1 MPDGPA
7 DVMNSLRSAPVF
19 RDVPEAV
26 LQRLA
31 ASAQLQRLSR
41 NEAVFQRGQLCEGLY
56 LLVAGQVKVYARVD
70 KAGETSPEGTMAERG
85 HEKVIE
91 VARPPACLGESMLG
105 GEAAHSVN
113 ASMLTDGVLL
123 LLPREAVMREL
134 RGGSDLAVHLLADVS
149 GRVNRLVH
157 DIEALT
163 LRSASERVVAYLLR
177 DGAVQ
182 APPAPRDAG
191 PCTVLLPAS
200 KGTIASLLSVTPE
213 HFSRI
218 LHDLQSRGLI
228 AVNRRQIHIPDVQ
241 RLACHA

>member
-1 MPDGPA
+1 MPDGSV
-7 DVMNSLRSAPVF
+7 DVMTSLRSAPVL
-19 RDVPEAV
+19 RDVPEDV

-31 ASAQLQRLSR
+31 NSAQLQRLPR
-41 NEAVFQRGQLCEGLY
+41 NHAVFQRGQVCEGLY
-56 LLVAGQVKVYARVD
+56 LLLEGQVKVYARVE
-70 KAGETSPEGTMAERG
+70 KGAEPSPEGAVGDRG

-91 VARPPACLGESMLG
+91 VVMAPGCLGEAMLG
-105 GEAAHSVN
+105 GEAIHSVN
-113 ASMLTDGVLL
+113 ASTLTDGVLL

-134 RGGSDLAVHLLADVS
+134 RGGPELAIRLLADVS

-177 DGAVQ
+177 DGAGQ
-182 APPAPRDAG
+182 ALPAPRDAG

-228 AVNRRQIHIPDVQ
+228 AVNRRQIHIPDVR

>member
-1 MPDGPA
+1 MVDGSA
-7 DVMNSLRSAPVF
+7 DVLTSLRSAPVF
-19 RDVPEAV
+19 RDLPEAV

-31 ASAQLQRLSR
+31 SSARLWR
-41 NEAVFQRGQLCEGLY
+41 RARHEPVFQRGDTCEGLY
-56 LLVAGQVKVYARVD
+56 LLLNGQVKVYARVD
-70 KAGETSPEGTMAERG
+70 KAVDGPVERG

-91 VARPPACLGESMLG
+91 VVMAPACLGESMLG
-105 GEAAHSVN
+105 GEDVHSVN
-113 ASMLTDGVLL
+113 AAMLTDGVLL

-134 RGGSDLAVHLLADVS
+134 RDGPDLARHLLTDVS
-149 GRVNRLVH
+149 GRLNRMVH

-177 DGAVQ
+177 DGSVPSPEVAG
-182 APPAPRDAG
+182 DAG

-228 AVNRRQIHIPDVQ
+228 AVNRRQIHIPNVQ

>member
-1 MPDGPA
+1 MSDGPA
-7 DVMNSLRSAPVF
+7 DVMTSLRSAPVF

-31 ASAQLQRLSR
+31 PSARLLRLSR
-41 NEAVFQRGQLCEGLY
+41 NEPVFQRGQTCEGLH
-56 LLVAGQVKVYARVD
+56 LLLAGQVKVYARVD
-70 KAGETSPEGTMAERG
+70 KAVDASPDAGTDRG

-91 VARPPACLGESMLG
+91 VVMAPACLGESMLG
-105 GEAAHSVN
+105 GEATHSVN
-113 ASMLTDGVLL
+113 ATMLTDGVLL

-134 RGGSDLAVHLLADVS
+134 HGGPDLAIHLLADVS
-149 GRVNRLVH
+149 DRVNRLVH

-163 LRSASERVVAYLLR
+163 LRTASERVVAYLLR
-177 DGAVQ
+177 DGMV
-182 APPAPRDAG
+182 DAQPVVGDVG